1 MVMGNNCWAKELC
14 ILNETDNMWYKFIE
28 IILTTMEFKSAGTF
42 PVIIRTYKAG
52 KIQEFFHSKMIES
65 QSFFG
70 AQHCWDG
77 FSRDH
82 KIIVTSIV
90 LTEWGVVHVAVDFYF
105 SIVFWYD
112 NIC

>member
-42 PVIIRTYKAG
+42 PVTIRTYKAG
-52 KIQEFFHSKMIES
+52 K
-65 QSFFG
+65 
-70 AQHCWDG
+70 A
-77 FSRDH
+77 
-82 KIIVTSIV
+82 
-90 LTEWGVVHVAVDFYF
+90 GVVHVAVNFYF

>member
-52 KIQEFFHSKMIES
+52 KIPEFFIPKWVKVSPFLGHNIAGMVSLVIIE
-65 QSFFG
+65 FF
-70 AQHCWDG
+70 
-77 FSRDH
+77 
-82 KIIVTSIV
+82 
-90 LTEWGVVHVAVDFYF
+90 
-105 SIVFWYD
+105 
-112 NIC
+112 